1 LKKQIEVVGAVIVKD
16 GLILCAQR
24 GSTAKLPGM
33 WEFPGGKI
41 EPGESATE
49 ALVREINEELSCT
62 IEVDEFINKAEF
74 EYDFGV
80 VILSTY
86 YCSLLSG
93 EPILS
98 EHQNMAWLRSD
109 ELLTLDWAP
118 ADLPAVAAIQE
129 AAASL

>member
-1 LKKQIEVVGAVIVKD
+1 MKKQIEVVGAVIIKD

-24 GSTAKLPGM
+24 GSTGKLPGM

-49 ALVREINEELSCT
+49 ALVREITEELSVT
-62 IEVDEFINKAEF
+62 IEVNEFINKAEF
-74 EYDFGV
+74 EYDFGI

-98 EHQNMAWLRSD
+98 EHENMAWLRSD
-109 ELLTLDWAP
+109 ELQTLEWAP